1 MATQYN
7 YPNLLAGKHRSGL
20 PASQVTGSALEQVM
34 TRTRSLR
41 TGFCASLMLVFVLV
55 STVHAQQAETKEE
68 AKKAAVKQLDGDA
81 KALSVE
87 EEEHFF
93 KVKVLADG
101 KVSVVIIQKI
111 PTLGEPPAKTN
122 NE

>member
-1 MATQYN
+1 
-7 YPNLLAGKHRSGL
+7 
-20 PASQVTGSALEQVM
+20 
-34 TRTRSLR
+34 
-41 TGFCASLMLVFVLV
+41 MLVFVLV
-55 STVHAQQAETKEE
+55 SNVHAQQAETKEE
-68 AKKAAVKQLDGDA
+68 AKVAAVKQLDGDA